1 MGQTSLLVGRV
12 GRFLSALPGAGLVVA
27 VSGGPDSVALAR
39 AVAEARGPAA
49 AGPLVLAHLNHMLRG
64 ADSDSDADFVA
75 GLHAGLKAAGVAD
88 VRLCVERLD
97 VAGMARREKDN
108 LEALARRERY
118 RFLAEVARREGVGL
132 VATAHTADDQA
143 ETVLHRLLR
152 GSGLQGLRG
161 IAARRTLA
169 EGVELVRP
177 LLTSTRAEILGYLHE
192 VQQGFR
198 QDQSNQDRRRTRNR
212 IRHELLPLLRRDYN
226 PAVAA
231 ALARLAAQAQETFT
245 LEEEQARQ
253 LLQQV
258 EKPRAGALCV
268 LAWAPL
274 AAAGRHQTR
283 AALRLLWA
291 REGWPLDAMSFDAW
305 ERLAGVVLG
314 EAAACDLPGGVRA
327 RRRGQVL
334 QLGREEAGGGA

>member
-1 MGQTSLLVGRV
+1 MGQTSVLVGRV
-12 GRFLSALPGAGLVVA
+12 GRFLSALEGGAAGLVVA
-27 VSGGPDSVALAR
+27 VSGGADSVALAR
-39 AVAEARGPAA
+39 AVAEARGSA
-49 AGPLVLAHLNHMLRG
+49 AGPLVLAHLNHLLRG

-75 GLHAGLKAAGVAD
+75 GLHAGLKATGVAD

-97 VAGMARREKDN
+97 VAGLVKREKAN

-118 RFLAEVARREGVGL
+118 RFLAEVAHREGVRH

-152 GSGLQGLRG
+152 GAGMQGLRG
-161 IAARRTLA
+161 IAARRPLA
-169 EGVELVRP
+169 EGVELIRP
-177 LLTSTRAEILGYLHE
+177 LLTSTRADILGYLKE

-198 QDQSNQDRRRTRNR
+198 EDHTNQDRRRTRNR
-212 IRHELLPLLRRDYN
+212 IRHELLPLLQRDYN
-226 PAVAA
+226 PAVAG
-231 ALARLAAQAQETFT
+231 ALARLAAQAQETFA

-253 LLQQV
+253 LLLQA

-268 LAWAPL
+268 LEWAAL
-274 AAAGRHQTR
+274 AAAGRHQAR

-305 ERLAGVVLG
+305 ERLAGVVFG

-327 RRRGQVL
+327 RRRGRVL
-334 QLGREEAGGGA
+334 RLGREG

>member
-1 MGQTSLLVGRV
+1 MGQTSVLVGRV
-12 GRFLSALPGAGLVVA
+12 GRFLRALEGGTGLVVA

-39 AVAEARGPAA
+39 SAAEARGPSA
-49 AGPLVLAHLNHMLRG
+49 AGPLVLAHLNHQLRG
-64 ADSDSDADFVA
+64 AASDSDADFVA
-75 GLHAGLKAAGVAD
+75 GLHAGLQAAGGPD

-97 VAGMARREKDN
+97 VATQAGREKAN

-118 RFLAEVARREGVGL
+118 RFLAEVARREGVRR

-152 GSGLQGLRG
+152 GAGLQGLRG
-161 IAARRTLA
+161 IAARRPLA
-169 EGVELVRP
+169 EGVEIVRP
-177 LLTSTRAEILGYLHE
+177 LLTSTRAEVLDYLKE

-198 QDQSNQDRRRTRNR
+198 EDLSNQDRRRTRNR

-231 ALARLAAQAQETFT
+231 ALARLAAQAQETFA
-245 LEEEQARQ
+245 LEEEQTRQ
-253 LLQQV
+253 LLRQA

-268 LAWAPL
+268 LEWAPL
-274 AAAGRHQTR
+274 AAAGRHRAR

-291 REGWPLDAMSFDAW
+291 REGWPLDAMGFDAW
-305 ERLAGVVLG
+305 ERLAGVVFG
-314 EAAACDLPGGVRA
+314 EAAACDLPGGLRA
-327 RRRGQVL
+327 RRQGKVL
-334 QLGREEAGGGA
+334 RLGREE